1 MIHEV
6 IIVSVPF
13 RGYVVVID
21 SPPVEAAEQ
30 VTSFRP
36 LSGLCSSNSCPCYP
50 LGQLR
55 SCGDLRRKPPQVNIG
70 CNSKFKS

>member
-1 MIHEV
+1 MEKGYLIVDYDNEV
-6 IIVSVPF
+6 VCAGAD
-13 RGYVVVID
+13 R
-21 SPPVEAAEQ
+21 EA
-30 VTSFRP
+30 VLDCFRP